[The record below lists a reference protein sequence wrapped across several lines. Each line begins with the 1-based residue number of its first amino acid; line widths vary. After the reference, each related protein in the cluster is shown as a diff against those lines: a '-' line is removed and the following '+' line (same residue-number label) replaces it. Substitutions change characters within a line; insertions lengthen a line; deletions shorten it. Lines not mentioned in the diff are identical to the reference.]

1 MRAIRNKTYL
11 NIGKQTDA
19 QKEVQAAWVEL
30 RNSEARTNA
39 IFRGIFRGIMYAA
52 ALCLLHAA
60 ANGAILLWN
69 LYGV

>member
-1 MRAIRNKTYL
+1 MRAIRNETHL
-11 NIGKQTDA
+11 NIGKQTDT
-19 QKEVQAAWVEL
+19 QKETHAAWVEL

-39 IFRGIFRGIMYAA
+39 VFKGIVKGVFIAA